1 MRAAGTKKRK
11 RKKKSLIMNFEWLTM
26 AWLVA
31 CHFLKINGQ
40 GSVQK
45 RKQKVQTR
53 TLHLARGA
61 HDGHEAHAVVGGQQE
76 KKKKKKRRKKKKK
89 RKKENKKVS
98 TSKKTLKATAI
109 YPPPASI

>member
-76 KKKKKKRRKKKKK
+76 KKKKKKEERKKKKE
-89 RKKENKKVS
+89 KKKIKKS
-98 TSKKTLKATAI
+98 AHQKQL
-109 YPPPASI
+109 